1 MRHIWNRRQLDLE
14 SELRAS
20 RQQPRADFVQA
31 LADEV
36 RSRPRERTRA
46 GRIGLAFS
54 LSGLIVVLLA
64 SFGGIGY
71 ASSAASHAVKKPTV
85 AKHARIASKS
95 AAQAQYAP
103 FTPPKAKVTAATHK
117 AKPKTIAA
125 AAAGQAKAK
134 EPTAPVTAAQ
144 LPFTGLALWM
154 PLAIGVLL
162 LATGLVL
169 RTRSRRRNSAA
180 HS

>member
-14 SELRAS
+14 SELRGS
-20 RQQPRADFVQA
+20 RSEPRADFVKA

-36 RSRPRERTRA
+36 RSRPRQRSRA
-46 GRIGLAFS
+46 GRVGLAFA
-54 LSGLIVVLLA
+54 LSGLIVVVLA

-71 ASSAASHAVKKPTV
+71 ASSAASHAVKKPTA
-85 AKHARIASKS
+85 AKHAQIASKS
-95 AAQAQYAP
+95 AAQAQYGQ
-103 FTPPKAKVTAATHK
+103 FTPPTVE
-117 AKPKTIAA
+117 PKAA
-125 AAAGQAKAK
+125 AAAAEQTKAK
-134 EPTAPVTAAQ
+134 PAAPKASQ

-154 PLAIGVLL
+154 PLAIGFLL

-169 RTRSRRRNSAA
+169 RTRSRRHSSGA

>member
-1 MRHIWNRRQLDLE
+1 MRHIWNRRRLDLE

-20 RQQPRADFVQA
+20 RHQPRTDFVKA

-36 RSRPRERTRA
+36 RSRPPERSRV
-46 GRIGLAFS
+46 GRIGLAFA
-54 LSGLIVVLLA
+54 LSGLIVIVLA

-71 ASSAASHAVKKPTV
+71 ASSAAKHAVKKPTV
-85 AKHARIASKS
+85 AKHVRIASKS
-95 AAQAQYAP
+95 AAQAQYET
-103 FTPPKAKVTAATHK
+103 FTPPKATVK
-117 AKPKTIAA
+117 AKSKAVAA
-125 AAAGQAKAK
+125 AAAQTKVK
-134 EPTAPVTAAQ
+134 PVAPKVTASQ

-154 PLAIGVLL
+154 PLAIGLLL

-169 RTRSRRRNSAA
+169 RTRGRRRSSGA